1 MSEKSKPEIIDDV
14 DKIEAEVAR
23 RERIESK
30 IREILT
36 IYFRGNETRISDWYF
51 RSLGKKA
58 FDGQIPSVALL
69 RQPDAVYKYVKKKMK
84 NRVDPVELNRPP
96 VGEPM
101 RDVPPPSGE
110 SY

>member
-1 MSEKSKPEIIDDV
+1 MNEKSKPEIIDDV
-14 DKIEAEVAR
+14 DKIQAEVAR

-36 IYFRGNETRISDWYF
+36 HYYRGNETRISDWYF
-51 RSLGKKA
+51 RSFGKKA
-58 FDGQIPSVALL
+58 FGGQIPSVALL

-84 NRVDPVELNRPP
+84 NRVDPVELNRPSI
-96 VGEPM
+96 GEPIT
-101 RDVPPPSGE
+101 DLPPTPGE